1 MYTSSYTLMYMSR
14 LLRPL
19 QGEADATQAAL
30 GQATQRLAPQAIDV
44 SLGSDD
50 IVSSANEGKEMETT
64 GGSVDTANTSQQYS
78 AIFSIAGPIILG
90 DFWHNLIDGETY
102 V

>member
-1 MYTSSYTLMYMSR
+1 MSR

-19 QGEADATQAAL
+19 QGEADATQAAV
-30 GQATQRLAPQAIDV
+30 QATQRLAPQAIDV

-50 IVSSANEGKEMETT
+50 IVSSANEEKDMETT
-64 GGSVDTANTSQQYS
+64 GGSVDAANATQYS

>member
-1 MYTSSYTLMYMSR
+1 MYTSSYTLM
-14 LLRPL
+14 L
-19 QGEADATQAAL
+19 QGEAAATEAAV
-30 GQATQRLAPQAIDV
+30 QATQRLAPQAIDV

-64 GGSVDTANTSQQYS
+64 GGSVDAANARQYS

>member
-1 MYTSSYTLMYMSR
+1 M
-14 LLRPL
+14 
-19 QGEADATQAAL
+19 
-30 GQATQRLAPQAIDV
+30 QATQRLAPQAIDV

-50 IVSSANEGKEMETT
+50 IVSSTNEGKEMEAT
-64 GGSVDTANTSQQYS
+64 GGSIDAVNATEYS

>member
-50 IVSSANEGKEMETT
+50 IVSSANEEKDMETT
-64 GGSVDTANTSQQYS
+64 GGSVDAANATQYS